1 MGLTALEI
9 ERAKAGA
16 KLYRLYDGDGLFIE
30 ITPTGSKRWRVKY
43 YLNGRERRLSL
54 GLYPEVSLAQARERL
69 RTVRGQV
76 ADGTD
81 PALARAAAENLEVLN
96 ASQTVEGVAR
106 EWFAKFSPSWAESHS
121 GKVLRR
127 LELYIFPWIG
137 KCPIRGLQPLELL
150 ACLRRVEKR
159 GTQETA
165 KRTLQAFGRVMRYAV
180 ASGRADRDFTR
191 DLHGALPPVVKKRRA
206 TLLDPRA
213 IGALLLAIDGYDG
226 SVVTRAA
233 LKLAPLVFVRPG
245 ELRQA
250 EWAEFDLAKPEW
262 RIPSE
267 RMKMRITHLVPL
279 ARQAV
284 AILED
289 LRPFTGRGKYVFPS
303 ELTYDRPMSD
313 NTLNAALRRLGYQSH
328 VITPHGFRAMASTL
342 LNEHGWNR
350 DAIERQ
356 LAHVEPNDVRA
367 AYNHADYLLER
378 RKMMQAWA
386 DYLDTLFQAA
396 QSPPAARARTRG
408 RPADI
413 TA

>member
-1 MGLTALEI
+1 
-9 ERAKAGA
+9 
-16 KLYRLYDGDGLFIE
+16 
-30 ITPTGSKRWRVKY
+30 
-43 YLNGRERRLSL
+43 
-54 GLYPEVSLAQARERL
+54 
-69 RTVRGQV
+69 V

-127 LELYIFPWIG
+127 LELYIFPVDRQVSDPGAAAARALGVSAAHRKAWDSG
-137 KCPIRGLQPLELL
+137 NGE
-150 ACLRRVEKR
+150 AHAAGV
-159 GTQETA
+159 
-165 KRTLQAFGRVMRYAV
+165 RVMRYAV

-226 SVVTRAA
+226 SLVTRAA

-250 EWAEFDLAKPEW
+250 EWAKFDLAKPEW
-262 RIPSE
+262 RIPCE

-289 LRPFTGRGKYVFPS
+289 LRPLTGRGKYVFPS

-328 VITPHGFRAMASTL
+328 VITPYGFRAMASTL

-367 AYNHADYLLER
+367 AYNYADYLLER

-396 QSPPAARARTRG
+396 QGPPTARTRTRG